1 MYVETEL
8 TFKFLTT
15 LEPRLAN
22 LADDCRRYWLSHE
35 ADDREVERAWYLQ
48 FKPAMSQLVG
58 HGAGATSPELKS
70 CQAYDLCYQAL
81 FNILMT
87 GKEVD

>member
-8 TFKFLTT
+8 AFKFLCTQ
-15 LEPRLAN
+15 EPRLRE
-22 LADDCRRYWLSHE
+22 LADDCRRYWLSHRS
-35 ADDREVERAWYLQ
+35 DSEVERAWFLG
-48 FKPAMSQLVG
+48 FKPTMSQLVG

-81 FNILMT
+81 FNILTT
-87 GKEVD
+87 GREAK